1 MQPEKEKRND
11 ATQHWRGDREVRVI
25 IGLALL
31 NLVFVLNGNAHWLEI
46 LGVVLLITS
55 VFGFCPLY
63 RLVGMSTCPLPRGE

>member
-1 MQPEKEKRND
+1 MMRPNIG
-11 ATQHWRGDREVRVI
+11 RGDREVRVI

-63 RLVGMSTCPLPRGE
+63 RLVGMSTCPLPRRE